1 MPSPRDNDGAEGDRD
16 PLDPFPTLLASLRP
30 RTRDPIPTYASIA
43 RSPVHEARALAAEA
57 STSQPTAGP
66 STNPNTNGNG
76 NAGWSSDD
84 VDRVDSLDEITTFPS
99 SSSHFRSSPPPSR
112 GQASAGHS
120 SEVNEFHYTT
130 PHEPSPPPATPP
142 RINPT
147 TGPVLGSVLSPAST
161 HRPTRTTGAEGTI
174 TVVRGVEYL
183 LRGRDTGDLAVPR
196 APPRGE
202 TITELLEGTWDEG
215 MEAATR
221 HLNGGNNGDVQE
233 PAVPISTR
241 SRIMNGRS
249 GRQAPN
255 GDQPPNPITAPA
267 TNPPTEV
274 AIATIRARLARLR
287 ADVGLPP
294 TIQRSITNEPA
305 GTRPTTGIPR
315 IIHQRPEDSD
325 ADEDPNPPRGPDE
338 QRQWRFMSAG
348 ARSRRVREEE
358 AELRRMRDEGIELVP
373 GPVIRRE
380 TDTIDDTMTRAR
392 GGMTERAARRQARR
406 QDRETIHN
414 PGLALGPQPGTR
426 LEETERFLTAVNRT
440 RRIAD
445 ETAALRRIRDNAEM
459 LAYPPG
465 GPGPEDEDEENF
477 GIWTT
482 VGPDTAATTR
492 RVRPFYAH
500 PNITGD
506 IDIDAWETAFGEDPP
521 PLRRGGNNRRRGT
534 TTRGPL
540 EGHLPRAHGA
550 TETRDVRPL
559 EVRHIAGLEPTNTGV
574 NGDIV
579 LVTSRRRERVEEDIQ
594 KRADS
599 IKDGKRRKVAEDELK
614 YLSKSITTEWPSY
627 LNHTSVDEVDFFAR
641 LPREFEST
649 AETFLRVS
657 YSAIG
662 RPLIKFIDH
671 PQLTGTDADASNIA
685 TLQSIPVECGIYYY
699 EVECICEGEEG
710 FMSVGYKVGK
720 KSQNRLVG
728 WDKGTFGWHSDDG
741 MCFEQSGSGSDF
753 AAKWTSMFIL
763 FDVVEKLIVGGDTI
777 GVGVDFTTGRAF
789 FTKNGAFIG
798 MSPSCHPES
807 L

>member
-1 MPSPRDNDGAEGDRD
+1 MPSPRDNDETEGDRD
-16 PLDPFPTLLASLRP
+16 PLDPFPTLLSSLRP
-30 RTRDPIPTYASIA
+30 RTRDPIPTYAAIA
-43 RSPVHEARALAAEA
+43 RSPVHESRALPAAEG
-57 STSQPTAGP
+57 SNSNAGP
-66 STNPNTNGNG
+66 SSTTNTNGNTNGNG
-76 NAGWSSDD
+76 GWTSDD

-99 SSSHFRSSPPPSR
+99 SSSHFRSSTPP
-112 GQASAGHS
+112 
-120 SEVNEFHYTT
+120 
-130 PHEPSPPPATPP
+130 TPP
-142 RINPT
+142 RVPS
-147 TGPVLGSVLSPAST
+147 GPIRRIPSDAEPILGSVLSPAST
-161 HRPTRTTGAEGTI
+161 HRPTATGSEGTRES
-174 TVVRGVEYL
+174 VP
-183 LRGRDTGDLAVPR
+183 LRTYIARARTIRDSAAPR
-196 APPRGE
+196 TLPPGE
-202 TITELLEGTWDEG
+202 TIPELLAGTWDEG
-215 MEAATR
+215 IDAATR
-221 HLNGGNNGDVQE
+221 HLNGGDNEDVQE
-233 PAVPISTR
+233 PTVSVGTR
-241 SRIMNGRS
+241 SRIMAGRS
-249 GRQAPN
+249 GRPDRA

-294 TIQRSITNEPA
+294 TIQRDGEGRRIITNATA
-305 GTRPTTGIPR
+305 GSRPTGIPR

-325 ADEDPNPPRGPDE
+325 ANENSEIPRDR
-338 QRQWRFMSAG
+338 RQWRFMSPAD
-348 ARSRRVREEE
+348 RTNRVGEEE

-380 TDTIDDTMTRAR
+380 TDTIDDTLTRAR

-414 PGLALGPQPGTR
+414 PGLALGPQPGSG
-426 LEETERFLTAVNRT
+426 LEETDRFLTAVNRT

-465 GPGPEDEDEENF
+465 GPGPEDEDEEDF

-521 PLRRGGNNRRRGT
+521 PLRRGGNNRRRGNT
-534 TTRGPL
+534 IRGPL

-559 EVRHIAGLEPTNTGV
+559 EVPNIAGLEPTNLGV

-614 YLSKSITTEWPSY
+614 SFSHSKTTQWPTY
-627 LNHTSVDEVDFFAR
+627 LNHTSLDQVSILPR

-657 YSAIG
+657 YSTIG

-685 TLQSIPVECGIYYY
+685 TLQPIPVECGIYYY

-720 KSQNRLVG
+720 RSQNRLVG

-753 AAKWTSMFIL
+753 AAKWTSEFL
-763 FDVVEKLIVGGDTI
+763 FHFEVREKLILGGDTV

-798 MSPSCHPES
+798 MSHSRYSEA

>member
-1 MPSPRDNDGAEGDRD
+1 MPSPRDNDNDDAGLDRD
-16 PLDPFPTLLASLRP
+16 PLDPFPTLLSSLRT
-30 RTRDPIPTYASIA
+30 RTRDPVPTYASIA
-43 RSPVHEARALAAEA
+43 RSPVNEVRALPAAGG
-57 STSQPTAGP
+57 SNSIAGP
-66 STNPNTNGNG
+66 STNANTN
-76 NAGWSSDD
+76 GWSSDD

-99 SSSHFRSSPPPSR
+99 SSTHFRSSPPPAAVPR
-112 GQASAGHS
+112 GQGEAGPS
-120 SEVNEFHYTT
+120 SVANGFINRLATGSDS
-130 PHEPSPPPATPP
+130 PAPSGPIRRIPSDVEPVP
-142 RINPT
+142 
-147 TGPVLGSVLSPAST
+147 GSVLSPAST
-161 HRPTRTTGAEGTI
+161 HRPTGTAGAEDPDTYMTDFSVNARSLLHPGPRRNH
-174 TVVRGVEYL
+174 VVVE
-183 LRGRDTGDLAVPR
+183 LAQ
-196 APPRGE
+196 A
-202 TITELLEGTWDEG
+202 LEGTWDEG
-215 MEAATR
+215 IDAATR
-221 HLNGGNNGDVQE
+221 HLNGIDNGDVRE
-233 PAVPISTR
+233 PAVPIR
-241 SRIMNGRS
+241 SRTRIIPRSS
-249 GRQAPN
+249 GREDGQPGAQAPET
-255 GDQPPNPITAPA
+255 ITAPA
-267 TNPPTEV
+267 TNPPTDV

-294 TIQRSITNEPA
+294 TRQGDGEGRRTITDASA
-305 GTRPTTGIPR
+305 GTPQTTIPR

-325 ADEDPNPPRGPDE
+325 TYEHLEIPIDR
-338 QRQWRFMSAG
+338 RQWRFMNPADRATRVSEEQAG
-348 ARSRRVREEE
+348 
-358 AELRRMRDEGIELVP
+358 LLRMREDGIQLVP
-373 GPVIRRE
+373 GPIIRRE
-380 TDTIDDTMTRAR
+380 TDTIDDTLTRA
-392 GGMTERAARRQARR
+392 TERAARRQARR
-406 QDRETIHN
+406 QERENIHD
-414 PGLALGPQPGTR
+414 PGLAIGPQPGTR
-426 LEETERFLTAVNRT
+426 MEETERFLTAVNRT

-465 GPGPEDEDEENF
+465 GPGPAPYPPREPRAEDEDEEDF

-521 PLRRGGNNRRRGT
+521 PLRRGGNNRRRGNT
-534 TTRGPL
+534 IRASL

-559 EVRHIAGLEPTNTGV
+559 EVPDIAGLEPTNIGV

-599 IKDGKRRKVAEDELK
+599 IKDGKRRKIAETELK
-614 YLSKSITTEWPSY
+614 TYAKPKTTPWPTY
-627 LNHTSVDEVDFFAR
+627 LNHTSLDQGTVLPR

-657 YSAIG
+657 YSSIG

-685 TLQSIPVECGIYYY
+685 TLKPIPIECGIYYY

-720 KSQNRLVG
+720 RSQNRLVG

-753 AAKWTSMFIL
+753 AAKWTS
-763 FDVVEKLIVGGDTI
+763 
-777 GVGVDFTTGRAF
+777 AF
-789 FTKNGAFIG
+789 F
-798 MSPSCHPES
+798 S
-807 L
+807 LYFVYVS

>member
-1 MPSPRDNDGAEGDRD
+1 MPSPRNDDDAEGDRD
-16 PLDPFPTLLASLRP
+16 PLDPFPTLLSSLRP

-43 RSPVHEARALAAEA
+43 RSPINEARALPAAEG
-57 STSQPTAGP
+57 SRQNAGP
-66 STNPNTNGNG
+66 STNTNGAVNGNTNTN
-76 NAGWSSDD
+76 GWSSDD

-99 SSSHFRSSPPPSR
+99 SSSHFRSSTPP
-112 GQASAGHS
+112 
-120 SEVNEFHYTT
+120 
-130 PHEPSPPPATPP
+130 TPP
-142 RINPT
+142 RIPS
-147 TGPVLGSVLSPAST
+147 GPIRRIPSDAEPILGSVLSPVST
-161 HRPTRTTGAEGTI
+161 HRPTGTTGADSTDAYMTGFLANARH
-174 TVVRGVEYL
+174 VRDAAAQ
-183 LRGRDTGDLAVPR
+183 RGPRRNLAVV
-196 APPRGE
+196 
-202 TITELLEGTWDEG
+202 ELAQALEGTWDEG

-233 PAVPISTR
+233 PALPIRTRTRIVPGDS
-241 SRIMNGRS
+241 SRRDG
-249 GRQAPN
+249 QA
-255 GDQPPNPITAPA
+255 GDQPTNPITAPA

-294 TIQRSITNEPA
+294 TRQGDEGRRIITNAPA
-305 GTRPTTGIPR
+305 AARQTGIPR

-325 ADEDPNPPRGPDE
+325 ANEDSEIPRDR
-338 QRQWRFMSAG
+338 RQWRFMSPAD
-348 ARSRRVREEE
+348 RTHRVGEEE

-380 TDTIDDTMTRAR
+380 TDTIDDTLTRAR

-406 QDRETIHN
+406 QDRETIHG
-414 PGLALGPQPGTR
+414 PSLALGPQPGTR

-465 GPGPEDEDEENF
+465 GPGPEDEDEEDF

-521 PLRRGGNNRRRGT
+521 PLRRGGNNRRRGNT
-534 TTRGPL
+534 IRGPL

-559 EVRHIAGLEPTNTGV
+559 EVPNSAGLEPTNIGV

-614 YLSKSITTEWPSY
+614 SFSHPKTTQWPTY
-627 LNHTSVDEVDFFAR
+627 FNHTSLDQLSILPR
-641 LPREFEST
+641 LPRAFEST

-657 YSAIG
+657 YSTIG

-685 TLQSIPVECGIYYY
+685 TLQPIPVECGIYYY

-720 KSQNRLVG
+720 RSQNRLVG

-741 MCFEQSGSGSDF
+741 MCFEQSGSGSEF
-753 AAKWTSMFIL
+753 AAKWTSTF
-763 FDVVEKLIVGGDTI
+763 FSFRSRWKLMVGGDTV

-798 MSPSCHPES
+798 MFSPSYHQNHS
-807 L
+807 DG